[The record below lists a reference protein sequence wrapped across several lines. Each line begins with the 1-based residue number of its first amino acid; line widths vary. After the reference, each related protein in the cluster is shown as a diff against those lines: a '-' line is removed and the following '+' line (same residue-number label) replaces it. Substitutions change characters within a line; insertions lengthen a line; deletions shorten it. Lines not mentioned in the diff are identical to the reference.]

1 MCALSTLQKIRIQ
14 KLYYFM
20 KKGFTEPIYGL
31 NQFKDIYNAPLAEHG
46 ASTDSDFSTNSF
58 FRVDN
63 NSRF

>member
-1 MCALSTLQKIRIQ
+1 
-14 KLYYFM
+14 M